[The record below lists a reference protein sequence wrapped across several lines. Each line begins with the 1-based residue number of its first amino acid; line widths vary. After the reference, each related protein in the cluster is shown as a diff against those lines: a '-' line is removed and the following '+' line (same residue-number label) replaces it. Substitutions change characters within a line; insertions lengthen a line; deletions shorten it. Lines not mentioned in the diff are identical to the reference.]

1 MVYVF
6 AFKAVTV
13 VSELTA
19 GFITVRAI
27 TPLFRF

>member
-1 MVYVF
+1 MVYVL
-6 AFKAVTV
+6 ALETVTV

-19 GFITVRAI
+19 GLVAVRAI